1 VKAILYQS
9 GPACSIYLL
18 ADGTNCPAEDFLN
31 TTADLQ
37 PDEFAKLTK
46 LLDHSTEHGLPKNKQ
61 KINTLGDGLFE
72 FKTIGGLRL
81 IWFWDANRIILCT
94 HGFHKKRQTT
104 PPSELA
110 TAAKWKK
117 AYDTA
122 KKANKLTFSEDNE

>member
-1 VKAILYQS
+1 MEAILYQS
-9 GPACSIYLL
+9 GSACRIYLL
-18 ADGTNCPAEDFLN
+18 ADDRNCPSEDFL
-31 TTADLQ
+31 TTAANLQ

-46 LLDHSTEHGLPKNKQ
+46 LLDHSCDHGLPKNKQ
-61 KINTLGDGLFE
+61 TVNTLGDGLFE

-94 HGFHKKRQTT
+94 HGFLKKRQTT
-104 PPSELA
+104 PPAELA

-122 KKANKLTFSEDNE
+122 KQANRLKFIE